1 MSQFPTDLSTG
12 LSSAPGPEGSA
23 GPPNSLSLPSLP
35 RPQAPRWYTV
45 ALATPRLSP
54 LTYGADNGPTPAQEE
69 QPQASP
75 SATLAPGDWCIA
87 PLGKRALLGLIL
99 SVSDTPPENLS
110 PDQIRPVSP
119 IRPQLPALSERT
131 RSFYAFTATYYR
143 RPLGAVL
150 ATAIPPYL
158 QRPVGYAPKSP
169 KPRYPPATDLPSG
182 AEPYRGPRPRL
193 VIAPLTEEQAAALEA
208 ITAQLTQALTNRPSS
223 PLLLHGVTGSGKTR
237 VYVEAM
243 RALWQSDPDAQVL
256 LMVPEI
262 GLTPQLENRMRE
274 AFPEK
279 TQVSLHSGMPEKGR
293 AISWLMAAQG
303 IAHLA
308 IGTRLSV
315 LTPLPRLRLVIVDEE
330 HDAALKQQDGLRYSA
345 RDLAVYRARQE
356 NALVILGSAT
366 PSLESLARCDD
377 GAYQR
382 LVLTRQATGA
392 QRPPIRLIDTL
403 VTPATDGLTE
413 PARVAIA
420 QVLASGGQALVFL
433 NRRGWAPVLGCESCG
448 WVQHCGACLTPM
460 VLHRVSRRW
469 RLICHHCGIQ
479 TPAPQA
485 CPDCGAQDVGPIGRG
500 IQKLEDTLQRAFP
513 TASILRLD
521 RDAIR
526 SVKDMQAAMRAISE
540 GRVQIIVGTQMM
552 AKGHDLPGL
561 RLVVVADADQQL
573 LHPDFRAPEWL
584 LATLTQV
591 AGRAGRHTTASDA
604 QGTQSPPAEVLIQ
617 TRYPQHPLFRA
628 LVDNTTEGFVRRLL
642 EERRAAG
649 LPPFGHM
656 AIVRLADRDEDR
668 LRSWAVDLH
677 RRLYAWLRDQRQQP
691 NVDPQWADA
700 QVYPP
705 APDYPERRAGRAR
718 WHLVVEGPTRK
729 TRAQIVS
736 QVEEFYASLRTTV
749 DLVIEIDPLSQ
760 S

>member
-1 MSQFPTDLSTG
+1 M
-12 LSSAPGPEGSA
+12 
-23 GPPNSLSLPSLP
+23 
-35 RPQAPRWYTV
+35 

-54 LTYGADNGPTPAQEE
+54 LTYGADNGLTPAKEE
-69 QPQASP
+69 PQTNP
-75 SATLAPGDWCIA
+75 SEALAPGDWCIA
-87 PLGKRALLGLIL
+87 PLGKRALLGLVL
-99 SVSDTPPENLS
+99 SVSDTPPENLL
-110 PDQIRPVSP
+110 PDQIRPLSP
-119 IRPQLPALSERT
+119 TRPKLPALSERT
-131 RSFYAFTATYYR
+131 RSFYAFAATYYR

-158 QRPVGYAPKSP
+158 QRPVGYAPKSRTPAPPQPMERTP
-169 KPRYPPATDLPSG
+169 KAGTSADLHDPPVI
-182 AEPYRGPRPRL
+182 EPF
-193 VIAPLTEEQAAALEA
+193 IDPLTDEQASALQA

-237 VYVEAM
+237 VYIEAM
-243 RALWQSDPDAQVL
+243 RALWQAEPDAQVL

-262 GLTPQLENRMRE
+262 GLTPQLENRMRK
-274 AFPEK
+274 AFPDK

-303 IAHLA
+303 VAHLA

-356 NALVILGSAT
+356 NALIILGSAT

-382 LVLTRQATGA
+382 LVLSRQATGA

-413 PARVAIA
+413 PARAAIA
-420 QVLASGGQALVFL
+420 QVVGSGGQALVFL

-500 IQKLEDTLQRAFP
+500 IQKLEDTLHRAFP
-513 TASILRLD
+513 TASIVRLD

-526 SVKDMQAAMRAISE
+526 SVKDMQAAMQAISQ
-540 GRVQIIVGTQMM
+540 GQVQIIVGTQMM

-591 AGRAGRHTTASDA
+591 AGRAGRHAAATDA
-604 QGTQSPPAEVLIQ
+604 LGTISPPAEVLIQ

-628 LVDNTTEGFVRRLL
+628 LVDNTTAAFVRRLL
-642 EERRAAG
+642 GERRAAG
-649 LPPFGHM
+649 LPPYGHM
-656 AIVRLADRDEDR
+656 AIVRLADRQEDR
-668 LRSWAVDLH
+668 LRSWAADLYRH
-677 RRLYAWLRDQRQQP
+677 LYAWLRDQRQQP
-691 NVDPQWADA
+691 NADPQWADA
-700 QVYPP
+700 QAYPP

-718 WHLVVEGPTRK
+718 WHLVVEGPTRR
-729 TRAQIVS
+729 TRAQIVG
-736 QVEEFYASLRTTV
+736 QVEQFYASARTTV